1 MSHATHSTRRSFLR
15 GSTLALSALVPLGS
29 WLSHDARAD
38 KNTGKKPQTV
48 AQKANTFIGQCFDG
62 GGEPSVD
69 AVKPGGTTVTCAG
82 EDGGSVTCTFTSK
95 PTNRCSGTP
104 PSMQQFG
111 DVWHLQPITATAD
124 PSALSAAP
132 LEPGEIEFT
141 LAFISES
148 TPNGRRKRG
157 KRRRGRKH

>member
-1 MSHATHSTRRSFLR
+1 MSHATPSTRRSFLR
-15 GSTLALSALVPLGS
+15 KSALALSALVPLAS
-29 WLSHDARAD
+29 RVSHDVRAD

-62 GGEPSVD
+62 GGEPTVD
-69 AVKPGGTTVTCAG
+69 AVKPGGTTVTCTG

-104 PSMQQFG
+104 PSMQQFS
-111 DVWHLQPITATAD
+111 DVWHLQPITVAVD
-124 PSALSAAP
+124 PGALAAP

-141 LAFISES
+141 LEFASE
-148 TPNGRRKRG
+148 TTLNRRRRRG
-157 KRRRGRKH
+157 KRRHGRKH